1 MLEGKFVVVTGA
13 NRGIGEAIARLFAK
27 NNANLFLVARE
38 ISNVESI
45 ATELADN
52 FKIKAIPLECDLSDE
67 QSLKSF
73 FRTLRNERKNIDIL
87 INNAGVMD
95 QNLLG
100 MISHDSMRNIFE
112 VNTLSVISLM
122 QYAARAMGENG
133 GSIVNISS
141 IIGTHGNRGQ
151 VVYSASKAAVIGATK
166 SAAKELA
173 NRNIRVNVIAPGFI
187 ETDLVRNLPEKF
199 FKERLNSIAM
209 ERIGGPEEV
218 ANCALFLASELSS
231 YVTGQVLGVDGG
243 MVI

>member
-27 NNANLFLVARE
+27 NNANLFLVGRE

>member
-73 FRTLRNERKNIDIL
+73 FRALRKERKNIDIL

-95 QNLLG
+95 DSLLG
-100 MISHDSMRNIFE
+100 MISHNSMRNIFE

-141 IIGTHGNRGQ
+141 IIGTNGNRGQ

-187 ETDLVRNLPEKF
+187 ETDLVRNIPEKI

>member
-1 MLEGKFVVVTGA
+1 MLEGKFAVVTGA

-38 ISNVESI
+38 ISNVENI
-45 ATELADN
+45 ASELAEN

-73 FRTLRNERKNIDIL
+73 FRALRKERKNIDIL

-95 QNLLG
+95 DSLLG
-100 MISHDSMRNIFE
+100 MISHNSMRNIFE

-122 QYAARAMGENG
+122 QYASRAMGENG

-141 IIGTHGNRGQ
+141 IIGTNGNRGQ

-166 SAAKELA
+166 SAAK
-173 NRNIRVNVIAPGFI
+173 
-187 ETDLVRNLPEKF
+187 
-199 FKERLNSIAM
+199 
-209 ERIGGPEEV
+209 
-218 ANCALFLASELSS
+218 
-231 YVTGQVLGVDGG
+231 
-243 MVI
+243 

>member
-27 NNANLFLVARE
+27 NNANLFLVGRE

-95 QNLLG
+95 VNLLG

>member
-95 QNLLG
+95 DNLLG
-100 MISHDSMRNIFE
+100 MISYDSMRNIFE

>member
-187 ETDLVRNLPEKF
+187 ETDLVRNIPEKI

>member
-13 NRGIGEAIARLFAK
+13 SRGIGEAIARLFAK
-27 NNANLFLVARE
+27 NNANLFLVGRE

-95 QNLLG
+95 DNLLG